1 MVLPIDT
8 DILRMR
14 VTKDIEA
21 RFRLELETKTMELE
35 KTTDSYYECKRQ
47 LEIARVQL
55 ENHKY
60 ESDKLVS
67 DLRDKHKSELAEIYD
82 ENHSLQLRV
91 EEQRDRDQLRQ
102 TRRDLEEFKKR
113 FSDCSLELNEL
124 RKERDSLKLERNDT
138 LIKHAKEVEDER
150 NQRRTLT
157 TEVEKLRFR
166 LKCLEDDL

>member
-1 MVLPIDT
+1 
-8 DILRMR
+8 
-14 VTKDIEA
+14 
-21 RFRLELETKTMELE
+21 
-35 KTTDSYYECKRQ
+35 
-47 LEIARVQL
+47 
-55 ENHKY
+55 
-60 ESDKLVS
+60 VS
-67 DLRDKHKSELAEIYD
+67 DLREKHKSELAEIYD

-113 FSDCSLELNEL
+113 YSDCSLEMNEL

-150 NQRRTLT
+150 NQRRSLT